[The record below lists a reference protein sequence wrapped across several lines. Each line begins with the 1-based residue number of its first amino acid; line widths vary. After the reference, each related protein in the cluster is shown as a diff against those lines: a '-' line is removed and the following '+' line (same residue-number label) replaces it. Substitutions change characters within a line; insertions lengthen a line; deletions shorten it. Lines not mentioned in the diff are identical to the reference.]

1 MRIALVALALSIS
14 FSLHAKE
21 WRSLRQYQKTTHEV
35 ALSASDWLASDRR
48 QNTSVWR
55 NANAYNLNHDLPAEY
70 QTIKERRDFYKW
82 IDREF
87 KIKGHEVVWQ
97 KMAHYITCKL
107 RLLETF
113 PHCALTTKKVK
124 VYAHQGSEVVF
135 KNAFKNLRNCFN
147 SNEALKYD
155 DALKWDK
162 MMLREEQFIWVES
175 VYQIIDK
182 RSLKHIE
189 RMAEG
194 KFLYAFVVPKAIKFK
209 GDISNPQ
216 ERYNYALEILRPY
229 CQNHL
234 E

>member
-1 MRIALVALALSIS
+1 MRIASIVLAVCIS

-21 WRSLRQYQKTTHEV
+21 WKTLKQYQKATHETN
-35 ALSASDWLASDRR
+35 LSPSDWLSSDRR
-48 QNTSVWR
+48 RNSLVWQH
-55 NANAYNLNHDLPAEY
+55 ANAYNLNHNLPAEY
-70 QTIKERRDFYKW
+70 QTIKERRDFYEW
-82 IDREF
+82 IDLEF
-87 KIKGHEVVWQ
+87 KAKGHAVVWQ
-97 KMAHYITCKL
+97 KMAYYISCKL

-135 KNAFKNLRNCFN
+135 KNAFENLRNCFN
-147 SNEALKYD
+147 SVEVLKD
-155 DALKWDK
+155 EDALEWDK
-162 MMLREEQFIWVES
+162 MMLHEEQFVWVES
-175 VYQIIDK
+175 IYQIIDE
-182 RSLKHIE
+182 RSLKHIK

-209 GDISNPQ
+209 GDISNPE
-216 ERYNYALEILRPY
+216 ERYIYAFEILRPY